1 MTKRVW
7 TLAIQVM
14 DLFKKCKLK
23 GQKLKLATL
32 MAEPEFKQ
40 QYLAPIRTLEEND
53 QCLLLN
59 KIINCNLTIAD
70 LKEASA
76 KIKRLDNLKK
86 AFLKLVDIETW
97 EKAVEDI
104 PLFACT
110 EQLEKFG
117 KLDFKNGIPQSF
129 NEFCLRA
136 KQSLG
141 EPPESSE
148 SSGVFIKCSGS
159 SSSVHVVLS
168 VFTELCSNT
177 ITKVYPNFTG
187 VSLAVVWFDKV
198 CRKMALT
205 VAIILEKRT
214 SYIAT

>member
-53 QCLLLN
+53 QCSLLT
-59 KIINCNLTIAD
+59 KVINSDLTISE

-76 KIKRLDNLKK
+76 KITRLDSLKK
-86 AFLKLVDIETW
+86 AFLNLVNIETW
-97 EKAVEDI
+97 QKAVEEI
-104 PLFACT
+104 PLFGCT

-117 KLDFKNGIPQSF
+117 RIDLKNWVPQSF

-141 EPPESSE
+141 ETPESSD
-148 SSGVFIKCSGS
+148 VIIKCSES
-159 SSSVHVVLS
+159 SSSVHILPS
-168 VFTELCSNT
+168 NFTELCSNT
-177 ITKVYPNFTG
+177 ITKVYANFTG
-187 VSLAVVWFDKV
+187 VSLAVVCFDKV
-198 CRKMALT
+198 C
-205 VAIILEKRT
+205 
-214 SYIAT
+214 SYS